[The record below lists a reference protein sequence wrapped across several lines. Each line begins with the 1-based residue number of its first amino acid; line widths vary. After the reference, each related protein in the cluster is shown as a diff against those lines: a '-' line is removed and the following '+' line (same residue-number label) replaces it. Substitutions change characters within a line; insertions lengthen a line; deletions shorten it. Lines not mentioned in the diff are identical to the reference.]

1 MKRSRKQPRRNEAG
15 FSLFEIVVSMTILG
29 IISSAVL
36 SILWQAGDTASEI
49 RDLDRNDEEVN
60 RFLILLRESIENL
73 PPEGTLAMTPASES
87 TSGYDELVIGN
98 SATAFTFGEKVGGSE
113 ETVIALRPAL
123 PGPNGESLFDLSISR
138 ADFGPDEESNGGMVF
153 RAGPDDLMQADEEGR
168 YWLPLMTGVTV
179 ASWRFW
185 AEEQREWLD
194 EWTDDEKMP
203 PLLEFSLGGEFRPV
217 PIRVVFNV
225 PTQAVDPEAA
235 AAAAS
240 AGSSATTTTSTGNNG
255 GGGGQGGRGEG
266 AGGRGEGGRG
276 EGDRGGRGE
285 GGRGENG
292 GGRGEGGRGEGGP
305 RGPGGRGEGGG
316 RGPGGG
322 GEGGRGGPGGGGG
335 GGGQGPGGGG
345 TGGGPAAGG
354 GGGAGQ

>member
-1 MKRSRKQPRRNEAG
+1 MKPFSNPQRRSEAG

-36 SILWQAGDTASEI
+36 SIIWQAGDTASEI

-73 PPEGTLAMTPASES
+73 PPEGTLSMTPASES

-123 PGPNGESLFDLSISR
+123 PGPNGEPLFDLAISR

-153 RAGPDDLMQADEEGR
+153 RAGPDDLMQADEDGR
-168 YWLPLMTGVTV
+168 YWLALMSGVTE

-203 PLLEFSLGGEFRPV
+203 PLLEFSLGGESRPV
-217 PIRVVFNV
+217 PMRVVFNV
-225 PTQAVDPEAA
+225 PIQAVDPEAA

-240 AGSSATTTTSTGNNG
+240 AGSSAATTSTGNNAA
-255 GGGGQGGRGEG
+255 GGGQGGRGGDAGE
-266 AGGRGEGGRG
+266 GGRGEGGRG
-276 EGDRGGRGE
+276 EGGRGGRGE

-292 GGRGEGGRGEGGP
+292 GGRGEGGP

-322 GEGGRGGPGGGGG
+322 GEGGGRGGPGG

-345 TGGGPAAGG
+345 TGGGPGAGGGG

>member
-1 MKRSRKQPRRNEAG
+1 MNCSGKNHRRNEAG

-49 RDLDRNDEEVN
+49 RDLDRNDEEVS

-87 TSGYDELVIGN
+87 TSGFDELVIGN

-123 PGPNGESLFDLSISR
+123 PSAGGEPQFDLAISR
-138 ADFGPDEESNGGMVF
+138 ADFVPDEESNGGMVF
-153 RAGPDDLMQADEEGR
+153 RAGPDDLLQADEEGR
-168 YWLPLMTGVTV
+168 YWLPLMSGVTI

-185 AEEQREWLD
+185 DEDQREWLD
-194 EWTDDEKMP
+194 EWTDDETMP

-217 PIRVVFNV
+217 PMRVVFNV
-225 PTQAVDPEAA
+225 PEQAMNPDAA
-235 AAAAS
+235 ADAAS
-240 AGSSATTTTSTGNNG
+240 AGTGNTTTTNTSTNTGQQRP
-255 GGGGQGGRGEG
+255 GQGGRGEG
-266 AGGRGEGGRG
+266 RGDRGEGGK
-276 EGDRGGRGE
+276 
-285 GGRGENG
+285 
-292 GGRGEGGRGEGGP
+292 
-305 RGPGGRGEGGG
+305 G

-322 GEGGRGGPGGGGG
+322 DGAGRGGDGKGPRGGGQGGGDRGDGGG
-335 GGGQGPGGGG
+335 GGGQRSGGGQG
-345 TGGGPAAGG
+345 SGGGAAAGG
-354 GGGAGQ
+354 GGGGQ

>member
-1 MKRSRKQPRRNEAG
+1 MRHFRETNRRNAAG

-36 SILWQAGDTASEI
+36 SIIWQAGDTAAEI
-49 RDLDRNDEEVN
+49 RDLDRNDEEVT
-60 RFLILLRESIENL
+60 RFLILLRETIENL

-87 TSGYDELVIGN
+87 ASGFDELVIGN

-123 PGPNGESLFDLSISR
+123 PGEGGEPQFDLAISR
-138 ADFGPDEESNGGMVF
+138 ADFGPDEESNGGLVF
-153 RAGPDDLMQADEEGR
+153 RAGPDDLLQADEEGR
-168 YWLPLMTGVTV
+168 YWLPLMSGVTI

-185 AEEQREWLD
+185 GEEQREWLD

-217 PIRVVFNV
+217 PMRVVFNV
-225 PTQAVDPEAA
+225 PIQAVDPEGA

-240 AGSSATTTTSTGNNG
+240 SGTSTTTTDTSTNAGRR
-255 GGGGQGGRGEG
+255 GGGGQDGRGDG
-266 AGGRGEGGRG
+266 PGGRGEGGRG
-276 EGDRGGRGE
+276 EGEGGRGEGRGGRGE
-285 GGRGENG
+285 GGQRG
-292 GGRGEGGRGEGGP
+292 GGRGNGGD
-305 RGPGGRGEGGG
+305 GGG

-322 GEGGRGGPGGGGG
+322 GEGGGRGGPG

-345 TGGGPAAGG
+345 GGAPAGG
-354 GGGAGQ
+354 GGGSSR